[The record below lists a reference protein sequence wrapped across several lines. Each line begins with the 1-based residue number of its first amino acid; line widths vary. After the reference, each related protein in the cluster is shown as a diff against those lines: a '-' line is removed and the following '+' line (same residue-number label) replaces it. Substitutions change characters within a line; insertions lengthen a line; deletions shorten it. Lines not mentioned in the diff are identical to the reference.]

1 MDKGLQLRAL
11 EPEDLELVFA
21 IENNRDLWRWGANNV
36 PVSRYTVRQYLSSQQ
51 NDIYLDGQLRQVM
64 TIEGQPVG
72 IVDLCNFEPRHQRA
86 EGGIVVLPEFHRCG
100 IATEALRQLCVYAS
114 SCLHLRSL
122 YAYVAAD
129 NEPALRLFLSAGYTE
144 TARLKRWLEGDST
157 AVLFQL
163 ML

>member
-1 MDKGLQLRAL
+1 MDKELRLRAL

-21 IENNRDLWRWGANNV
+21 IENDRDLWRWGASNV

-51 NDIYLDGQLRQVM
+51 NDIYLDGQLRQVV
-64 TIEGQPVG
+64 TCEDCPVG

-86 EGGIVVLPEFHRCG
+86 EVGIVVLPGYHRRG
-100 IATEALRQLCVYAS
+100 IATEALCQLRDYAS
-114 SCLHLRSL
+114 SHLHLRSL

-129 NEPALRLFLSAGYTE
+129 NEPALRLFRSAGYTE
-144 TARLKRWLEGDST
+144 AARLERWLEGNST